1 MRKNKND
8 YKGIYSDMVEILGEE
23 IVMKLHEHYRGQQIT
38 FPMKLYSN
46 EYIEKYIVNNCRNKT
61 LKEMCRDL
69 GYTEGWIKQLLN
81 KLNVS
86 LWIGCFVVSL
96 LIIGGIG
103 KLLLGV
109 LKWII
114 IIGII
119 LAIVGF
125 VASKVNGNQE

>member
-1 MRKNKND
+1 MRKNKSD

-69 GYTEGWIKQLLN
+69 GYTEGWIKQFLY
-81 KLNVS
+81 KHHY
-86 LWIGCFVVSL
+86 IP
-96 LIIGGIG
+96 LILYVYQYQH
-103 KLLLGV
+103 KYLD
-109 LKWII
+109 
-114 IIGII
+114 
-119 LAIVGF
+119 
-125 VASKVNGNQE
+125 QELISYQHS